1 MAAGARWRCPSTPR
15 ALYRLYGLGWVTA
28 VSMRRSTANRARH
41 AGDQLVIP
49 PPRFESATRVEVTV
63 RRFAVSFAI
72 LAALLWGGASSA
84 SAAAACARGGERT
97 LASNSRLLV
106 LEAADRYE
114 AIVCRRATG
123 TRRTL
128 ARMDAACSH
137 CTARIQRVALRGRF
151 AHAVVSR
158 RAYND
163 ETAELVTL
171 DTRTWRARRAA
182 LDLGDQSDDLRS
194 DVTDLVTAAH
204 GRVVLRVRNDF
215 ATGIV
220 LVGPAGAAYL
230 DEGLATAIGR
240 PRVHGARAAW
250 RHGAALRSSP
260 TLLADRCPRAPAP
273 PPGTAYPPAQIL
285 ATADAVT
292 VGGWYCLR
300 VTGTVGRLDGSVVR
314 LLGSLA
320 VVQRPGDLRV
330 IDLRT
335 AATISG
341 PAASDA
347 NARSSPGVGRSGT
360 LVLRR
365 HGTCAGQAE
374 IVALAPGAPERRL
387 ACGDLRDVRYEDGV
401 VRYRDDATGAVIRTA
416 LP

>member
-1 MAAGARWRCPSTPR
+1 M
-15 ALYRLYGLGWVTA
+15 
-28 VSMRRSTANRARH
+28 
-41 AGDQLVIP
+41 
-49 PPRFESATRVEVTV
+49 TV

-84 SAAAACARGGERT
+84 SAAAACVRGGERT
-97 LASNSRLLV
+97 LASSSRLLV
-106 LEAADRYE
+106 IEAADRYA

-128 ARMDAACSH
+128 ARMDGGCSH
-137 CTARIQRVALRGRF
+137 CSARIQRVAVRGRF

-171 DTRTWRARRAA
+171 DTRTWRTRRAA
-182 LDLGDQSDDLRS
+182 LDLGDQSDELRS

-215 ATGIV
+215 AAGIV
-220 LVGPAGAAYL
+220 LVEPAAAAYL

-292 VGGWYCLR
+292 LGGWYCLR
-300 VTGTVGRLDGSVVR
+300 ATGTVGRLDGSVVR

-330 IDLRT
+330 VDLRT

-341 PAASDA
+341 PAASDS

-365 HGTCAGQAE
+365 HATCAGQAE

-401 VRYRDDATGAVIRTA
+401 VRYRDNATGAVVRTA